1 MLAEDQIDNNRPR
14 LREGGVLIGP
24 SDIQADLLPNR
35 RSANVALLGV
45 LSRHLK
51 IDAATW
57 LEAVRRNMKPELYEV
72 NRQAFEIG
80 RNGSNGLSSERIW

>member
-1 MLAEDQIDNNRPR
+1 M
-14 LREGGVLIGP
+14 
-24 SDIQADLLPNR
+24 
-35 RSANVALLGV
+35 ALLGV

-57 LEAVRRNMKPELYEV
+57 LEAIRRNMKPELYEV

-80 RNGSNGLSSERIW
+80 RNGAQGARCTYGDIRVLPAGQEGWTVCVHARHPTCCRVDIPPVGR